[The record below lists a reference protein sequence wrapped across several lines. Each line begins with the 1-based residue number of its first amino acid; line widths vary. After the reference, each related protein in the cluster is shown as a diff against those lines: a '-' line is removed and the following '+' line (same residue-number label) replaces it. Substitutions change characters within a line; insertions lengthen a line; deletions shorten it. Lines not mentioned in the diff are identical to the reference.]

1 MAAVPSFPK
10 ACLHSNVS
18 SCDSG
23 SILNYC
29 TLTGVS
35 NILLHGLSPIGFRF
49 VVKVRVIRAQVL
61 FFIFF
66 DCILIHFIDSSSAN
80 IFYVKPNALRL
91 QLRRFD
97 LFKLCNSAPNSTCLA
112 LAWSAFPL
120 DEVVD
125 GREIF
130 EPLDLTLDLML
141 DFEDLF

>member
-1 MAAVPSFPK
+1 MIRFPQK
-10 ACLHSNVS
+10 SAS
-18 SCDSG
+18 SLS
-23 SILNYC
+23 
-29 TLTGVS
+29 TGL
-35 NILLHGLSPIGFRF
+35 IPIGFRF

-66 DCILIHFIDSSSAN
+66 DCILIHFIDSSSGN
-80 IFYVKPNALRL
+80 IFCVKPNALRL
-91 QLRRFD
+91 LLRSFD
-97 LFKLCNSAPNSTCLA
+97 LFKLCNSAPNSACLA